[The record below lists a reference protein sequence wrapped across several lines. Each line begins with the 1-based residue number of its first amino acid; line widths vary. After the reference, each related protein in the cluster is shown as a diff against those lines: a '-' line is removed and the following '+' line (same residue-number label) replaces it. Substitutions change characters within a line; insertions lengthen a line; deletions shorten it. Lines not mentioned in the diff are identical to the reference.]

1 MNAPSA
7 KPAAERPAPGAPGI
21 EPRWTSSA
29 KDGVGTAYSAGSPVW
44 FTLSHGIV
52 NEIYFPHVDTPNTR
66 DLQFLITDGETFC
79 HEEKRDLDHQIEYPE
94 RNTLLYRLTNTE
106 RTGRYRIIKE
116 IIVEPHSSALLIQ
129 TRVEI
134 SDLSLRGKLRLYVL
148 LAPHLNGTGKNN
160 SARLHEVG
168 GRKLIHAWRDSI
180 HLVLGCTPDFIRRSV
195 RFAGM
200 SDGWRDLMD
209 SFKVCEEFDVAEDGN
224 IAVLGEIDLSN
235 GLEFTLAVAF
245 GFSAQS
251 ASTLFLQAL
260 ATPFSQQ
267 REKFV
272 AQWKR
277 KHADTD
283 GTGYPEDIASLI
295 RLSHCVLL
303 AHEDKHFQGAFVASL
318 SIPWGETKDDSDR
331 GGYHLVWTR
340 DMVHTATALLACGE
354 SESALRALVWL
365 ASVQDPDGCL
375 PQNSSISG
383 EAYWT
388 GLQLD
393 EVAAPILLAW
403 HLKREK
409 ALRQFDSW
417 TLVTRAAFYLIQNG
431 PVTPQERWEENAG
444 YSPSTLASIIAG
456 LVCAADFAVTR
467 NDQMAENFLLD
478 YADWLAGHIE
488 EWTTTSC
495 GELVAGQPNHYVRI
509 TPAEPGNPLV
519 SPAPDTATINL
530 ANDGGTHHARNV
542 VGGDFLQLV
551 RLGVRAADDPLIVA
565 SVTVIDRVLKRDLP
579 QGPCWRRYNHDGYG
593 QKDDGS
599 AYDGTGVGRA
609 WPLLTGERGHYEL
622 AAGRDA
628 LPFLKAMS
636 RFANDGGMLPEQ
648 LWDIPDLPDARM
660 KLGRPSGS
668 AMPLCWTHA
677 EYISLARS
685 RTDGVPFDRPEP
697 VFQRYAIKKTKSR
710 REMWT
715 FAHQP
720 QTISTGKTLRL
731 ITAAT
736 AKVRWSADNW
746 ATVNDSDT
754 RDTGFGC
761 HWADLTTEKLP
772 AGAAIVF
779 TFQWEKNWEGKNFT
793 VKIVPFASNGK

>member
-1 MNAPSA
+1 M
-7 KPAAERPAPGAPGI
+7 PASQRSAPGAPGI

-29 KDGVGTAYSAGSPVW
+29 KDGVGTAYSTGAQVW

-52 NEIYFPHVDTPNTR
+52 NELYFPHVDTPNTR

-79 HEEKRDLDHQIEYPE
+79 HEEKRDLDHKVEYPE
-94 RNTLLYRLTNTE
+94 RNTLLYRLTNSE
-106 RTGRYRIIKE
+106 PTGRYRIIKE

-134 SDLSLRGKLRLYVL
+134 SDPSLRGKLRIYVL

-160 SARLHEVG
+160 SARLHEAG
-168 GRKLIHAWRDSI
+168 GRKLIHAWRDPI
-180 HLVLGCTPDFIRRSV
+180 HLMLGCTPDFTRRSV
-195 RFAGM
+195 GFAGT

-209 SFKVCEEFDVAEDGN
+209 NFKMDWEFESAEDGN
-224 IAVLGEIDLSN
+224 IAVLGEVDLSG

-245 GFSAQS
+245 GFDAQT
-251 ASTLFLQAL
+251 ASTLFLQAM
-260 ATPFSQQ
+260 ATPFAQQ

-283 GTGYPEDIASLI
+283 GTGYSEELASLI

-303 AHEDKHFQGAFVASL
+303 AHEDKLFQGAFVASL

-365 ASVQDPDGCL
+365 ASIQDTDGCL
-375 PQNSSISG
+375 PQNSSIRG
-383 EAYWT
+383 EAFWT
-388 GLQLD
+388 GIQLD

-403 HLKREK
+403 HLRRED
-409 ALRQFDSW
+409 ALRQFDPW
-417 TLVTRAAFYLIQNG
+417 TLVTRAALFLIQNG
-431 PVTPQERWEENAG
+431 PVTGQERWEENAG

-456 LVCAADFAVTR
+456 IVCAADFAHAR
-467 NDQMAENFLLD
+467 NDTVAEKFLLE
-478 YADWLAGHIE
+478 YADWLAGHVE
-488 EWTTTSC
+488 EWTATSC
-495 GELVAGQPNHYVRI
+495 GELVPGKPRHYIRI
-509 TPAEPGNPLV
+509 TPAEPANPLV
-519 SPAPDTATINL
+519 SPVPDTATITV
-530 ANDGGTHHARNV
+530 ANGGGSHRARNI

-551 RLGVRAADDPLIVA
+551 RLGVRAANDPLIVD
-565 SVTVIDRVLKRDLP
+565 SLEVIDAVLKRDLP

-593 QKDDGS
+593 QKADGS
-599 AYDGTGVGRA
+599 AYDGTGEGRT

-628 LPFLKAMS
+628 LPFLEAMS
-636 RFANDGGMLPEQ
+636 RFSNEGGMLPEQ
-648 LWDIPDLPDARM
+648 LWDDADLPDGRM

-668 AMPLCWTHA
+668 AMPLCWSHA
-677 EYISLARS
+677 EYIALARS

-697 VFQRYAIKKTKSR
+697 VYQRYAIKKTESR
-710 REMWT
+710 MEMWT
-715 FAHQP
+715 FMHQL
-720 QTISTGKTLRL
+720 QSIAAGKTLRV
-731 ITAAT
+731 ITAAP

-746 ATVNDSDT
+746 ATVNDNDSQ
-754 RDTGFGC
+754 DTGFGC
-761 HWADLTTEKLP
+761 HWIDLPTQKLP
-772 AGAAIVF
+772 ADAAIVF
-779 TFQWEKNWEGKNFT
+779 TFQWAEKWEGRNFT
-793 VKIVPFASNGK
+793 VKITTSGG